1 MILAKAM
8 FALRDAINA
17 QGFDW
22 PASVRAGISRGPLD
36 DEPVEAES
44 AAPDSNR
51 LPSIICNA
59 DSARQ
64 IHSQVA
70 TFEVQCSVTVSHQA
84 DDTEP
89 ALHLTQSAQVGEWI
103 HGEEFITDLNA
114 YTGFTAFGRG
124 SVDHQFSR
132 EGRRWVATFNF
143 TLHAAPSD
151 IT

>member
-8 FALRDAINA
+8 FALRDAIIA
-17 QGFDW
+17 QGFEW

-36 DEPVEAES
+36 DEPAEAES

-64 IHSQVA
+64 IHAQVA
-70 TFEVQCSVTVSHQA
+70 TFEIQVSVTVNHQA

-103 HGEEFITDLNA
+103 HGDTFIADLNA

-124 SVDHQFSR
+124 PVDHQFSR
-132 EGRRWVATFNF
+132 EGRRWVATCNF